1 VAKVVITSTSKNFT
15 DTDIHDAVKR
25 AFDLLDYNYPEKVG
39 TIVIKANLCYYW
51 DYSTGETT
59 DPRVI
64 SAIID
69 YLRAKFG
76 EGVNISV
83 AEADASAMKT
93 RHAFK
98 ILGYKKLCQE
108 KNVKLVNLSE
118 EGEIIEKQVHIKN
131 KAVTLP
137 VNKILLESDLVISVP
152 KLKTHSLVGVTCS
165 LKNMFGAISKPR
177 KFSYHP
183 NLDATI
189 VGINKMVKTDIC
201 IVDGLIISGKYPKK
215 MGVILAGDDVV
226 ATDFVAAKIAGFN
239 PKSVGHMKLAAE
251 EKVGDVDNIN
261 VIEDNTSVEEA
272 QKLFPHSSLLLHN
285 ISWGLQLRLLSLYFK
300 LSGDV
305 CPSFLKN

>member
-1 VAKVVITSTSKNFT
+1 MTKVVLTSTRKDFT
-15 DTDIHDAVKR
+15 DKDIQDAVNR
-25 AFDLLDYNYPEKVG
+25 AFDLLDYDYPKKVE
-39 TIVIKANLCYYW
+39 TVVIKANLCYYW

-76 EGVNISV
+76 EDVDISV

-98 ILGYKKLCQE
+98 ILGYQKLCQE
-108 KNVKLVNLSE
+108 KKVKLVNLA
-118 EGEIIEKQVHIKN
+118 EGEITERQTTVKGKPI
-131 KAVTLP
+131 TLP
-137 VNKILLESDLVISVP
+137 VNEVLLESDLLINVP
-152 KLKTHSLVGVTCS
+152 KLKTHSLVGVTCAF
-165 LKNMFGAISKPR
+165 KNMFGAISKPR

-189 VGINKMVKTDIC
+189 VAINKMVKSDIC
-201 IVDGLIISGKYPKK
+201 IVDGLITSSKYPKK
-215 MGVILAGDDVV
+215 MGLILAGDDAL
-226 ATDFVAAKIAGFN
+226 ATDFVVAKIAGFN

-251 EKVGDVDNIN
+251 EKVGNVDNVN
-261 VIEDNTSVEEA
+261 LIEDNTTVKEA
-272 QKLFPHSSLLLHN
+272 KKLFPHSSLLMHK
-285 ISWGLQLRLLSLYFK
+285 ISWGIQLRMLSLYFK

-305 CPSFLKN
+305 CPSFLKK

>member
-1 VAKVVITSTSKNFT
+1 MTKVVLTSTTKNFT
-15 DTDIHDAVKR
+15 DKNIKEAVNR
-25 AFDLLDYNYPEKVG
+25 AFELLNYNYPEKVE

-51 DYSTGETT
+51 DYSTGDTT

-76 EGVNISV
+76 EDVDISV

-93 RHAFK
+93 KHAFN
-98 ILGYKKLCQE
+98 ILGYKKLCQD
-108 KNVKLVNLSE
+108 KKVKLVNLA
-118 EGEIIEKQVHIKN
+118 EGEITEKQAHIKG
-131 KAVTLP
+131 KPITLP
-137 VNKILLESDLVISVP
+137 VNKILLESDLVINVP

-165 LKNMFGAISKPR
+165 FKNMFGAISKPR

-189 VGINKMVKTDIC
+189 VAINKMVKTDIC
-201 IVDGLIISGKYPKK
+201 IVDGFITSSKYPKK
-215 MGVILAGDDVV
+215 MGLVLAGDDAL

-261 VIEDNTSVEEA
+261 LIEDNTSVKEA
-272 QKLFPHSSLLLHN
+272 RKLFPHSSLLMHK
-285 ISWGLQLRLLSLYFK
+285 ISWGLQLRMLSLYFT

-305 CPSFLKN
+305 CPSFLKK

>member
-1 VAKVVITSTSKNFT
+1 VTEVVLTSTSKNFT
-15 DTDIHDAVKR
+15 DKGIQDAVNR
-25 AFDLLDYNYPEKVG
+25 AFKLLDYDYPEKVE

-76 EGVNISV
+76 EDVDISV

-108 KNVKLVNLSE
+108 KKVKLVNLA
-118 EGEIIEKQVHIKN
+118 EGEITEKQTHV
-131 KAVTLP
+131 KAKPITLP
-137 VNKILLESDLVISVP
+137 VNQILLESDLVINVP

-165 LKNMFGAISKPR
+165 FKNMFGAISKPR

-189 VGINKMVKTDIC
+189 VAINKIVKTDIC
-201 IVDGLIISGKYPKK
+201 IVDGLITSSKYPKK
-215 MGVILAGDDVV
+215 MGLILAGDDAL
-226 ATDFVAAKIAGFN
+226 ATDFVAARIAGFN
-239 PKSVGHMKLAAE
+239 PKSVGHMKLGAE

-261 VIEDNTSVEEA
+261 LIEDNTTVKEA
-272 QKLFPHSSLLLHN
+272 KKLFPHSSLLMHK
-285 ISWGLQLRLLSLYFK
+285 ISWGLQLRMLSLYFK

-305 CPSFLKN
+305 CPSFLKK

>member
-1 VAKVVITSTSKNFT
+1 VPKVVLTSASKNFT
-15 DTDIHDAVKR
+15 DDDIKVAVSR
-25 AFDLLDYNYPEKVG
+25 AFDLLDYNYPKKVD
-39 TIVIKANLCYYW
+39 TVVIKPNLCFYW

-76 EGVNISV
+76 EDLKISV

-93 RHAFK
+93 CHAFK
-98 ILGYKKLCQE
+98 ILGYEKLCQE
-108 KNVKLVNLSE
+108 KNVELVNLSE
-118 EGEIIEKQVHIKN
+118 GEITEKQVQVKN
-131 KAVTLP
+131 KPITLP

-152 KLKTHSLVGVTCS
+152 KLKTHSLVGVTCA

-189 VGINKMVKTDIC
+189 VAMNKMVKTDIC
-201 IVDGLIISGKYPKK
+201 IVDGFITSSKYPKR
-215 MGVILAGDDVV
+215 MGLILAGDDAL
-226 ATDFVAAKIAGFN
+226 ATDFVVAKIAGFN
-239 PKSVGHMKLAAE
+239 PRSVGHMKLAAE
-251 EKVGDVDNIN
+251 EKIGDVDNIN
-261 VIEDNTSVEEA
+261 VIENNTTVKEA
-272 QKLFPHSSLLLHN
+272 KRLFPHSSLLLHN

-300 LSGDV
+300 ISGDV
-305 CPSFLKN
+305 CPSFLKK

>member
-1 VAKVVITSTSKNFT
+1 VPNVVLTSTPKAFT
-15 DTDIHDAVKR
+15 DKDIQDAVNR
-25 AFDLLDYNYPEKVG
+25 AFDLLEYNYPKKVD
-39 TIVIKANLCYYW
+39 TIVIKPNLCYYW

-59 DPRVI
+59 DPRVV

-76 EGVNISV
+76 QDVNISV

-98 ILGYKKLCQE
+98 ILGYKKLCKE
-108 KNVKLVNLSE
+108 KNVNLINLSE
-118 EGEIIEKQVHIKN
+118 GEITEKQAQIKS
-131 KAVTLP
+131 KPITLP

-152 KLKTHSLVGVTCS
+152 TLKTHSLVGVTCS

-201 IVDGLIISGKYPKK
+201 VVDGLITSGKYPKK
-215 MGVILAGDDVV
+215 LGLIMAGDDAL

-251 EKVGDVDNIN
+251 EKVGDVDNVN
-261 VIEDNTSVEEA
+261 VIEDNASVEEA
-272 QKLFPHSSLLLHN
+272 KKLFPHSSLLMHK

-300 LSGDV
+300 VSGDV

>member
-1 VAKVVITSTSKNFT
+1 MPKVVLTSTSKNFT
-15 DTDIHDAVKR
+15 DSDIQDAVNR
-25 AFDLLDYNYPEKVG
+25 AFDLLDYNYPKKVD
-39 TIVIKANLCYYW
+39 TVVIKANLCYYW

-76 EGVNISV
+76 EDINISV
-83 AEADASAMKT
+83 AEADATAMKT
-93 RHAFK
+93 RYSFK
-98 ILGYKKLCQE
+98 ILGYQKLCQE

-118 EGEIIEKQVHIKN
+118 GEIAEKQTQVKD
-131 KAVTLP
+131 KTVTLP

-152 KLKTHSLVGVTCS
+152 KLKTHSLVGVTCA

-189 VGINKMVKTDIC
+189 VGINKLVKTDIC
-201 IVDGLIISGKYPKK
+201 IVDGFITSSEYPKK
-215 MGVILAGDDVV
+215 MGLILAGDDAL

-261 VIEDNTSVEEA
+261 LIEDNTTVKEA
-272 QKLFPHSSLLLHN
+272 KKLFPHSSLLLHN

-300 LSGDV
+300 ISGDV
-305 CPSFLKN
+305 CPSFLKK